1 MRDYLAGFVFGATL
15 TAGIVFGSMA
25 STADTTQG
33 NFTPN
38 VKIDS
43 SRVEVIQQCGDPY
56 RGIPASDRIEEDD
69 PRWDCHTH
77 GNGNCG
83 E

>member
-33 NFTPN
+33 NFVPS
-38 VKIDS
+38 VKIDA
-43 SRVEVIQQCGDPY
+43 SRVTVTMECGDPNW
-56 RGIPASDRIEEDD
+56 GQRIEEDD
-69 PRWDCHTH
+69 PEWNCEIH
-77 GNGNCG
+77 GNGQCG